1 MQIQIPATRTEDER
15 WVEVPPLI
23 TRSRLLMDTHDSLG
37 HCGRDKLFAAIQLN
51 YRCPALHQDV
61 ADSVK

>member
-23 TRSRLLMDTHDSLG
+23 TRSRLLMDTHTTVLATVAG
-37 HCGRDKLFAAIQLN
+37 TNCLQL
-51 YRCPALHQDV
+51 Y
-61 ADSVK
+61 S